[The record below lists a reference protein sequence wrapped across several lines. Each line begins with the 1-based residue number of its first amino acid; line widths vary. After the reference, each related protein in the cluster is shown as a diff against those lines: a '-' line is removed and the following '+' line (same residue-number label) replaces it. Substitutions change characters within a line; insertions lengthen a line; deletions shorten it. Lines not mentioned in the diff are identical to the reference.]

1 MSDDILY
8 RRVMAHGP
16 AVVVRRVSEDG
27 ATPVSAVLEVER
39 RAGTPREGVGTPP
52 PLAQI
57 DAESE
62 EAAVAALE
70 AQASDDRAIVQ
81 LLHDKGLR

>member
-16 AVVVRRVSEDG
+16 AVVIRRVSEAG
-27 ATPVSAVLEVER
+27 AIPVAAVLEVER
-39 RAGTPREGVGTPP
+39 RAGTPREGVGIPP
-52 PLAQI
+52 PLAQV
-57 DAESE
+57 DAESD

-81 LLHDKGLR
+81 LLHDRGLR

>member
-1 MSDDILY
+1 
-8 RRVMAHGP
+8 
-16 AVVVRRVSEDG
+16 
-27 ATPVSAVLEVER
+27 
-39 RAGTPREGVGTPP
+39 VGTPP

-57 DAESE
+57 DAESD

-81 LLHDKGLR
+81 LLHDRGLR